1 MAKHNKKRNTAFVY
15 EALIKEATVSM
26 LKGND
31 EVKKKT
37 INLIKKYFTEGSPLR
52 KELECYR
59 SLTQSTKLAPE
70 LATRILKEAVR
81 QRKLLD
87 NSVLFKTQS
96 QLIKDINVELKS
108 GVFNNFVP
116 NYKNLATIA
125 QIFSQN
131 SPPATQV
138 MLENKVIEQMTL
150 TEQIPEAHPEVDNV
164 LYRKFVEKFN
174 TKYDTELLGEQKEL
188 LSYYIASF
196 ADNATE
202 LKMFLNEE
210 IGRLKEQLTDAL
222 TEENIGADNQMVEKT
237 QTIIQRL
244 NSFATAGISEKVL
257 LTVLQ
262 TQQLV
267 KEIYCNGDI
276 D

>member
-1 MAKHNKKRNTAFVY
+1 M
-15 EALIKEATVSM
+15 
-26 LKGND
+26 
-31 EVKKKT
+31 
-37 INLIKKYFTEGSPLR
+37 
-52 KELECYR
+52 
-59 SLTQSTKLAPE
+59 
-70 LATRILKEAVR
+70 
-81 QRKLLD
+81 
-87 NSVLFKTQS
+87 
-96 QLIKDINVELKS
+96 ELKS

>member
-1 MAKHNKKRNTAFVY
+1 MKLFG
-15 EALIKEATVSM
+15 E
-26 LKGND
+26 KGTDPRFGNFLLNSAS

-267 KEIYCNGDI
+267 KEIYCNGEI